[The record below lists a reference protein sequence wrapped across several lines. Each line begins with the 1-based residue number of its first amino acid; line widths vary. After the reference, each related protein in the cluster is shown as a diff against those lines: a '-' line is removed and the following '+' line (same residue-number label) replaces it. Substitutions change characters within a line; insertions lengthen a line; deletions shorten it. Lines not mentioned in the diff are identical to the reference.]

1 MLKITVVTVSFNAVR
16 TIGRTL
22 DSVAAQDY
30 PAIEH
35 IVVDGASTDGT
46 LGVVES
52 REKNLARFVSEP
64 DRGIY
69 DAMNKGLDLATGDI
83 VCFLNA
89 DDFYA
94 TPQVLGRVADKLES
108 LGVDALI
115 GDLAYFSPD
124 APDRVVRRFNS
135 GRFSPERLAYGWMPA
150 HAAFFMKREIYERVG
165 RFKIDYRIAGD
176 FEFIA
181 RAFSKES
188 IRYCYFPEILVKM
201 QLGGISNAGLGA
213 RLLSNRE
220 ILRACR
226 ENGLE
231 TGVWKLSLRYPIK
244 LLELLKR

>member
-22 DSVAAQDY
+22 DSVAAQDH

-35 IVVDGASTDGT
+35 LVIDGASSDGT
-46 LGVVES
+46 LGVIES
-52 REKNLARFVSEP
+52 RGKNLARFVSEP
-64 DRGIY
+64 DKGIY
-69 DAMNKGLDLATGDI
+69 DAMNKGLDLATGDV

-108 LGVDALI
+108 LGVDALV

-124 APDRVVRRFNS
+124 DPDRVVRRFNS
-135 GRFSPERLAYGWMPA
+135 GRFSPKRLAYGWMPA

-201 QLGGISNAGLGA
+201 QLGGISNVGLGA

-231 TGVWKLSLRYPIK
+231 TGVWKLSLRYPLK